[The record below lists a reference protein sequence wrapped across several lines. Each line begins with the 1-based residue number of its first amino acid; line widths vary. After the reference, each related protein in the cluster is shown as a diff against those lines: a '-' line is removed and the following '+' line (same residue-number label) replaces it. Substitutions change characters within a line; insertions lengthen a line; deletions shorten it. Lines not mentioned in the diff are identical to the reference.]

1 MLKNDLAIAA
11 LGGLALAALVAPLQA
26 WFLFYH
32 SW

>member
-11 LGGLALAALVAPLQA
+11 FGGVALVALVAPLLA
-26 WFLFYH
+26 WFLFYR

>member
-11 LGGLALAALVAPLQA
+11 FGGLALAALLAPFWA
-26 WFLFYH
+26 WFLFYQ